1 MEMRD
6 TKSQKTVNRD
16 GEPNNQYLGRRGRVS
31 HLDAPDSTVDSAQR
45 HPSLG
50 SRPSGRLSQSEATLA
65 LVDSISV
72 GRAGRPDPLKYLE
85 NFIPH
90 MPGKPP
96 SPEKWKVNCQ
106 MAYST

>member
-50 SRPSGRLSQSEATLA
+50 SRP
-65 LVDSISV
+65 
-72 GRAGRPDPLKYLE
+72 
-85 NFIPH
+85 
-90 MPGKPP
+90 
-96 SPEKWKVNCQ
+96 
-106 MAYST
+106 